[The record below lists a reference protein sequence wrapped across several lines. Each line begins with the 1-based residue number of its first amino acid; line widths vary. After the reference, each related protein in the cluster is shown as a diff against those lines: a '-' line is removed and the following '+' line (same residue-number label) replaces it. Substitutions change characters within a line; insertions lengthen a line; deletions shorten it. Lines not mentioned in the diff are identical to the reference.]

1 MNRHFTLIGSTLMV
15 VAGLGLTHAIAAEP
29 VPQTVTQ
36 RVDVCRQVGAE
47 YQELYTIEEATRSI
61 TICQKG
67 DQYYHIITLKQPQ
80 NSASALNQ
88 NVHSASLTPGKIK

>member
-1 MNRHFTLIGSTLMV
+1 MNRHLTLIGSTLMV
-15 VAGLGLTHAIAAEP
+15 VAGLGLTHTIAAEP
-29 VPQTVTQ
+29 APQSATQ
-36 RVDVCRQVGAE
+36 RVDVCRQVGVE

-80 NSASALNQ
+80 NAASALNQ
-88 NVHSASLTPGKIK
+88 ETNSTSLTTGKVK